1 MLTCKSSDVD
11 MWSTIVSVIFHGLLE
26 DFVTG
31 PVLMNDVLFLNN
43 ALHCVYECFCI
54 KWCFGFIEDVFR
66 I

>member
-1 MLTCKSSDVD
+1 MFTCKSSNVG
-11 MWSTIVSVIFHGLLE
+11 MWSMIVSLIFHGLLE
-26 DFVTG
+26 DFVTS

-43 ALHCVYECFCI
+43 ALHCVYECFCT